1 MFKSR
6 RNCISLH
13 TYTTFLLAWNFVTI
27 TIMVPVR
34 NYEKKS
40 ELLKPCPC
48 LQNKKEE
55 IELIC
60 EYVLLMKH

>member
-1 MFKSR
+1 M
-6 RNCISLH
+6 
-13 TYTTFLLAWNFVTI
+13 TT
-27 TIMVPVR
+27 TIMVPFR

-48 LQNKKEE
+48 LQNKKKE